1 MKVISKCMDRFGEIL
16 GNKIQLMFIQE
27 LLKLAIFSYIPS
39 DDLDIVLLN
48 RKLSKFAKM
57 NKKYFES
64 E

>member
-1 MKVISKCMDRFGEIL
+1 
-16 GNKIQLMFIQE
+16 MFIQE